1 MINNQ
6 RVQASVKILF
16 VILTLMMVGVLT
28 EAQAQCN
35 TTCTRCNGNKYTPVK
50 TRTTPVRPIVIRDP
64 KTKEIIDVLDVM
76 DDCPEPCAEVC
87 SQCSGKGTYCPP
99 PPPNPCTCGTCGGDG
114 KQTHHVIHTYETV
127 ELSCKTCGGDGNK
140 CN

>member
-1 MINNQ
+1 MNLFYK
-6 RVQASVKILF
+6 RLSTVAVAFFIL
-16 VILTLMMVGVLT
+16 IVGFST
-28 EAQAQCN
+28 EAQAQCPTC
-35 TTCTRCNGNKYTPVK
+35 TTCSGRKYVEVK
-50 TRTTPVRPIVIRDP
+50 IPP
-64 KTKEIIDVLDVM
+64 KFLAEF
-76 DDCPEPCAEVC
+76 DCPTPCVEPCPRCA
-87 SQCSGKGTYCPP
+87 GKGTYCPP